1 VKRRCGFLGI
11 AASETA
17 PVWAHRNVVCMSCP
31 KTFVSAQSL
40 TWLDEFRYWQ
50 RLGGSGYLD
59 AEAKKMDAFLLIEAE
74 LAAQK
79 TER

>member
-1 VKRRCGFLGI
+1 
-11 AASETA
+11 
-17 PVWAHRNVVCMSCP
+17 MSCP